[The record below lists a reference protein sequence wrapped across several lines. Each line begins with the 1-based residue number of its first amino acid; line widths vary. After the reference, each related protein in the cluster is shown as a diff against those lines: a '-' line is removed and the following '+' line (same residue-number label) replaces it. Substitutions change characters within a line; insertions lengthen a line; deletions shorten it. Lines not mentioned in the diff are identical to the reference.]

1 MRKNPLNNR
10 FVRDLRDD
18 LGKYVVIALL
28 MIFTI
33 GFISGFLVA
42 DGSMIK
48 AYNESFTKYNVEDGN
63 FRTQRKMNK
72 AQWKSVEKLGLILYE
87 IFYRE
92 FPLENGSTIRVFK
105 NREQVNLVCLMEGE
119 LPAKPGEIAVDRMY
133 ADNNGLKVGD
143 RIRPASDG
151 AAASKDSSG
160 EVTESKDTAGSAA
173 PQDGWVITGLV
184 ALSDY
189 STMFSDN
196 NDTMFDALKFGVAVC
211 SPEEFG
217 QYPEKTLYFDY
228 AWKYVD
234 PPGSEEEENDRGE
247 DLMKSLSKEVKLESY
262 IPRYANQAIRF
273 TGEDMGSDRAMMQ
286 LLLYIMIGII
296 AFVFG
301 ITISNTISKEAPV
314 IGTLRAMGF
323 TKSELVRHY
332 MAMPLLVTLV
342 SAVIGNILG
351 YTALKNVCADMYY
364 NSYSLPK
371 YVTIW
376 NADAFVQT
384 TAVPILIMAL
394 ITWGVLR
401 WSLGLTPL
409 QFLRRDLRRRKS
421 RKAFPLSPGIPFMDR
436 FRIRVI
442 AQNIPNYL
450 ILLFGIFFANILLIF
465 GLALPVALDHYK
477 QVIAENL
484 LAEHQYILQIPLE
497 AVDEDHKL
505 RGALKMMEFARGVET
520 ENETA
525 EKFSAYNLRTPADGP
540 YHSEDVMIYGMKSD
554 SLYVKGIPE
563 SDPGAAEAAKTAAS
577 TAGSSGTAAN
587 TSKSTAAGAQSTAD
601 AAGAFPKVLISSA
614 YSDKYDVFPGDRIV
628 LQEKYGEDRYTFEV
642 AGVYDYQAS
651 ICVFMEQK
659 TMNQCFDLGKDY
671 FSGYMS
677 QTPITDIDDK
687 YIASEIDFESL
698 TKVCRQLT
706 ISMGSM
712 MYLVDFFAVVIFL
725 VLIYILS
732 KIIIEK
738 NAQSISM
745 AKILGYTGG
754 EIGQLYIR
762 STTVV
767 YLISFAATIPGVSK
781 LIRYLMKVMIRMEMT
796 GWIDLYV
803 RWPVYVEMIILGV
816 LSYAVVAL
824 FEYRKIGKVP
834 MDEALKN
841 VE

>member
-1 MRKNPLNNR
+1 MKEMSPYAPDRWIRVLNRHFPNLWTGLRKAYQQPSMLGDREAIAEYLSGTPDWCIMPVMVPPLYLSRHYDSNVLQLRLQEAMSIATMYTWRAGKGVYR
-10 FVRDLRDD
+10 FEKELYDALVGQPLQGDLPVNSLFHLPEWGVYIETPGLAFEGVPLD
-18 LGKYVVIALL
+18 
-28 MIFTI
+28 
-33 GFISGFLVA
+33 GFIAHLDFNLYSRGIDLQLALFP
-42 DGSMIK
+42 DH
-48 AYNESFTKYNVEDGN
+48 AYARSRKGLWTEQIRHLPRITDPFAYSIATGVDFEYCPDQPRMLAIPLTMGPDDSISNCTLEAALRRVDDVDNL
-63 FRTQRKMNK
+63 FRTEGPSYNATRESMQRCM
-72 AQWKSVEKLGLILYE
+72 
-87 IFYRE
+87 
-92 FPLENGSTIRVFK
+92 
-105 NREQVNLVCLMEGE
+105 
-119 LPAKPGEIAVDRMY
+119 
-133 ADNNGLKVGD
+133 
-143 RIRPASDG
+143 
-151 AAASKDSSG
+151 SS
-160 EVTESKDTAGSAA
+160 
-173 PQDGWVITGLV
+173 
-184 ALSDY
+184 
-189 STMFSDN
+189 
-196 NDTMFDALKFGVAVC
+196 
-211 SPEEFG
+211 
-217 QYPEKTLYFDY
+217 
-228 AWKYVD
+228 
-234 PPGSEEEENDRGE
+234 
-247 DLMKSLSKEVKLESY
+247 
-262 IPRYANQAIRF
+262 
-273 TGEDMGSDRAMMQ
+273 MMQ

-484 LAEHQYILQIPLE
+484 LAERQYILQIPLE

-577 TAGSSGTAAN
+577 TTGSSGTAAN

-803 RWPVYVEMIILGV
+803 DRKVYMQMMALGAA
-816 LSYAVVAL
+816 SYAVIAVL
-824 FEYRKIGKVP
+824 EYRKINKVP

-841 VE
+841 AE

>member
-10 FVRDLRDD
+10 FIRDLRDD

-72 AQWKSVEKLGLILYE
+72 AQWKSVEKLGLVLYE

-105 NREQVNLVCLMEGE
+105 NRDKVNLACLMEGE

-143 RIRPASDG
+143 RIRPAADG
-151 AAASKDSSG
+151 AAPEETADGAAVSKESSG
-160 EVTESKDTAGSAA
+160 EVTASKDSAGCAA

-247 DLMKSLSKEVKLESY
+247 DLMKRLSKEVKLESY

-351 YTALKNVCADMYY
+351 YTALKNVCANMYY

-384 TAVPILIMAL
+384 TVVPILIMAL

-421 RKAFPLSPGIPFMDR
+421 GKAFPLSPGIPFMDR

-450 ILLFGIFFANILLIF
+450 ILLFGVFFANILLIF
-465 GLALPVALDHYK
+465 GLALPVALDHYQK
-477 QVIAENL
+477 VIEESL

-497 AVDEDHKL
+497 VMDEDHKL

-540 YHSEDVMIYGMKSD
+540 YHSEDIMIYGMKAD
-554 SLYVKGIPE
+554 SRYVKGIPE
-563 SDPGAAEAAKTAAS
+563 SDPGAAKTALNTAGAAS
-577 TAGSSGTAAN
+577 TAAAPLP
-587 TSKSTAAGAQSTAD
+587 Q
-601 AAGAFPKVLISSA
+601 VLISSA

-628 LQEKYGEDRYTFEV
+628 LQEKYGEDRYTFDV

-659 TMNQCFDLGKDY
+659 TMNQCFDLGKEY

-687 YIASEIDFESL
+687 YLASEINLESL

-706 ISMGSM
+706 ISMGNM
-712 MYLVDFFAVVIFL
+712 MYLVDFFAVIIFL

-745 AKILGYTGG
+745 AKILGYSGS
-754 EIGQLYIR
+754 EIGRLYIR
-762 STTVV
+762 STTMV
-767 YLISFAATIPGVSK
+767 YLISFAATIPYVSK

-796 GWIDLYV
+796 GWIELYV
-803 RWPVYVEMIILGV
+803 DRKIYIQMMALGAA
-816 LSYAVVAL
+816 SYAVIAVL
-824 FEYRKIGKVP
+824 EYRKINKVP

-841 VE
+841 AE